1 MISPAEPSVAGDRP
15 ISLLNL
21 PSLVRQLEEASK
33 IGGRPLLGLAF
44 EIARLRTSI
53 GRIGVSEYLDF
64 RLYENDLT
72 LAEKRAFGGWR
83 AQEVLEEILVD
94 DYSRFLSLDKI
105 SMYSLLKSCGFPIPE
120 LRAVYGTI
128 RPAGIAQIESPT
140 ALQAFFRAPRSL
152 PVYMKP
158 SLGSYGRG
166 NTLIRGLNGESLIL
180 GSGSTIPVKAF
191 CESLDDA
198 HGLGWILQ
206 EPLTPH
212 PRIAEVCG
220 ERISGVR
227 IHTFLTS
234 DGPRATRA
242 IWKINVGR
250 EDSDNFRHGASGNM
264 LGALDLDTGRVTRVV
279 SGKGP
284 AQAINPAHPL
294 SGVKLEGLRVPH
306 WNDVKS
312 LACEAHKAFPGFV
325 CPGWDL
331 AICED
336 GPKILEVN
344 FFGDIDLSQHASRRG
359 FLDPHFLGLM
369 RDRGLEGL
377 LSSAPRRWMRSKR
390 NGRLGRRKHHWTW

>member
-1 MISPAEPSVAGDRP
+1 MDGIPALIGQLMQASRTAER
-15 ISLLNL
+15 SLMAIA
-21 PSLVRQLEEASK
+21 LE
-33 IGGRPLLGLAF
+33 IV
-44 EIARLRTSI
+44 RLRTSV

-83 AQEVLEEILVD
+83 AQAVLEEILVD

-105 SMYSLLKSCGFPIPE
+105 TMYSLLKACGFPIPE

-128 RPAGIAQIESPT
+128 RPAGTAHIESSA
-140 ALQAFFRAPRSL
+140 ALQAFFRAPGSL

-166 NTLIRGLNGESLIL
+166 NTLIRRLAGESLVL
-180 GSGSTIPVKAF
+180 GSGNTIPVKAF
-191 CESLDDA
+191 CESLHDA

-212 PRIAEVCG
+212 SRIAELCG

-227 IHTFLTS
+227 IHTFLTR

-242 IWKINVGR
+242 IWKINVGT

-279 SGKGP
+279 SGKGS
-284 AQAINPAHPL
+284 AQVVNPLHPV
-294 SGVKLEGLRVPH
+294 SRMKLEGFHVPH
-306 WNDVKS
+306 WNDVRS
-312 LACEAHKAFPGFV
+312 LVCEAHKAFPGYV
-325 CPGWDL
+325 CPGWDV
-331 AICED
+331 AICEE

-359 FLDPHFLGLM
+359 FLERDFLGLM
-369 RDRGLEGL
+369 RDRGLDHL
-377 LSSAPRRWMRSKR
+377 VSSAAHRWMRSQR

>member
-1 MISPAEPSVAGDRP
+1 MADASGLLGELMKGSTASGR
-15 ISLLNL
+15 SLLA
-21 PSLVRQLEEASK
+21 LVFEAVC
-33 IGGRPLLGLAF
+33 
-44 EIARLRTSI
+44 LRTSA

-83 AQEVLEEILVD
+83 AQAVLEEILVD

-105 SMYSLLKSCGFPIPE
+105 TMYSLLKACGFPIPE

-128 RPAGIAQIESPT
+128 RPAGIAHIESSA
-140 ALQAFFRAPRSL
+140 ALQTFLRAPGSL

-166 NTLIRGLNGESLIL
+166 NALIRRLDGDSLVL
-180 GSGSTIPVKAF
+180 GSGNAVPVKAF
-191 CESLDDA
+191 CESLHDA

-212 PRIAEVCG
+212 PRIAELCG

-227 IHTFLTS
+227 VHTFLTR

-242 IWKINVGR
+242 IWKINVGT

-284 AQAINPAHPL
+284 AQVVNPLHPV
-294 SGVKLEGLRVPH
+294 SGMKLEGFQVPR
-306 WNDVKS
+306 WSDVKS
-312 LACEAHKAFPGFV
+312 LVCEAHKAFPGYV
-325 CPGWDL
+325 CPGWDV

-344 FFGDIDLSQHASRRG
+344 FFGDIDLSQHAARRG
-359 FLDPHFLGLM
+359 FQDPDFLRLM
-369 RDRGLEGL
+369 RDRGLDHL
-377 LSSAPRRWMRSKR
+377 PSSAAHRWLRSKR
-390 NGRLGRRKHHWTW
+390 NGRLGRRKHHWSW

>member
-1 MISPAEPSVAGDRP
+1 MVDALG
-15 ISLLNL
+15 LLGKL
-21 PSLVRQLEEASK
+21 TEASRVS
-33 IGGRPLLGLAF
+33 GRALLALVF
-44 EIARLRTSI
+44 EAARLRTSV

-105 SMYSLLKSCGFPIPE
+105 TMYSLLRACGFPIPE

-128 RPAGIAQIESPT
+128 RPAGTAHIESSAT
-140 ALQAFFRAPRSL
+140 LQAFFRAPGSL

-166 NTLIRGLNGESLIL
+166 NTLIRRLDGESLIL
-180 GSGSTIPVKAF
+180 GSGNTIPVKAF
-191 CESLDDA
+191 CESLDHA

-212 PRIAEVCG
+212 PRIAELCG

-227 IHTFLTS
+227 VHTFLTR
-234 DGPRATRA
+234 DGPRITRA
-242 IWKINVGR
+242 IWKINVGT

-264 LGALDLDTGRVTRVV
+264 LGALDLDAGRATRVV
-279 SGKGP
+279 SGTGS
-284 AQAINPAHPL
+284 AQVENPAHPV
-294 SGVKLEGLRVPH
+294 SGMKLEGLHVPH
-306 WNDVKS
+306 WNDVKA
-312 LACEAHKAFPGFV
+312 LVCEAHKAFPGYV
-325 CPGWDL
+325 CPGWDV
-331 AICED
+331 AICEE
-336 GPKILEVN
+336 GPRILEVN

-359 FLDPHFLGLM
+359 FLDPEFLRLM
-369 RDRGLEGL
+369 RDRGLDHL
-377 LSSAPRRWMRSKR
+377 LSSAAHRWLRSKR
-390 NGRLGRRKHHWTW
+390 NGRLGRRKHHWSW